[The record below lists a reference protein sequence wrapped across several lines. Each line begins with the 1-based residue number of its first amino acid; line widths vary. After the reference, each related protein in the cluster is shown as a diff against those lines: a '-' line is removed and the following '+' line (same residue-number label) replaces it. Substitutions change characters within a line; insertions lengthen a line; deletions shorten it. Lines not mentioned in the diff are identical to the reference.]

1 MYLLMILKYVNSKKK
16 DSEINSYPL
25 CLDHVLLCFGN
36 ISNDLSV
43 DKLKKNGLCDYVYD
57 FSVGYDSLMLLISWI
72 FKNI

>member
-1 MYLLMILKYVNSKKK
+1 MILKYVNSKKK

-43 DKLKKNGLCDYVYD
+43 DNLKNNELCDDYVYD
-57 FSVGYDSLMLLISWI
+57 FSVGYDSMMLLIFWI
-72 FKNI
+72 FKNS